1 MLESEINVCFGHDD
15 IFDPWYPLGTGNML
29 QVLHVGLHVY
39 QIMGYEQIM
48 NSLDLITTNSAKAL
62 NLFSSYG
69 IANGKPA
76 NLIVLA
82 VEDGY
87 DALRRQ
93 VPVRFSIRK
102 GEIIA
107 ETKPSETVINL

>member
-1 MLESEINVCFGHDD
+1 
-15 IFDPWYPLGTGNML
+15 
-29 QVLHVGLHVY
+29 
-39 QIMGYEQIM
+39 MGYEQIM